1 MSQQAAHP
9 QTAHHQADIACADSK
24 DIQSRD
30 RFHRER
36 QSQNPP
42 VQEKEHEP
50 GGKHRPYL
58 LPSDFLSLDSLCA
71 HAGEGKQKKGEQ
83 LRVKDGTEQPR
94 RAVKVH
100 QDFIHH
106 ADIHALQTYGFIAEP
121 VHVHDH

>member
-1 MSQQAAHP
+1 MFQQAANP

-36 QSQNPP
+36 QSQYPP

-58 LPSDFLSLDSLCA
+58 LPSDFLSLDPLRA

-83 LRVKDGTEQPR
+83 LRVKDGTEQSR
-94 RAVKVH
+94 RAVEVH
-100 QDFIHH
+100 QDFVHH
-106 ADIHALQTYGFIAEP
+106 ADVQSPQTDGFIAEP